1 MDSSF
6 GPGALSDADNAALSQ
21 AKVLL
26 RNAVNTRRTARPATE
41 RAAADHARYER
52 FAAFTALTPTDPAT
66 PSTNGSGPASGMT
79 VAAYLSVPPEPATL
93 EIVAWLNTLGARVV
107 VPVLGDRTRPDWAH
121 YTGPDELRVGFR
133 GIAEPTGA
141 ALGAESL
148 AEADLILCPG
158 LAGSERGAR
167 LGTGGGWYDRALEH
181 ANPQTPVVMLLNDDE
196 VFEAVPMQQW
206 DRRVDAII
214 TPTRTLDC
222 QR

>member
-6 GPGALSDADNAALSQ
+6 GPGALSDADNAALAR

-26 RNAVNTRRTARPATE
+26 RHAVNTRREARPPAE

-52 FAAFTALTPTDPAT
+52 FAAFTALAPAT
-66 PSTNGSGPASGMT
+66 PSSNGAGPASGMT

-93 EIVAWLNTLGARVV
+93 EIVAWLNTLGAKVL
-107 VPVLGDRTRPDWAH
+107 VPALADRNHPDWAH
-121 YTGPDELRVGFR
+121 YTGPDDLRVGFR

-141 ALGAESL
+141 VLGAQSL
-148 AEADLILCPG
+148 ASADLILCPG
-158 LAGSERGAR
+158 LGGSEDGAR

-196 VFEAVPMQQW
+196 VFEAVPMQRW